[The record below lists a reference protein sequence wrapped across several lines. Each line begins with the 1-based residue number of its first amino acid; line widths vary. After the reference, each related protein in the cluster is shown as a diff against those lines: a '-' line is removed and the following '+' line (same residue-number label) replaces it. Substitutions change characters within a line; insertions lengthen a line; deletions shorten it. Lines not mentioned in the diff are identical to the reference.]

1 MLKGY
6 AIILQTDIA
15 GAFVPN
21 QFDQAPG
28 AGQHQAPGAG
38 QQQAPGAGQQQAP
51 GAGQH
56 QAPGAGQHQAPGA
69 GQQPPGIS
77 KQDNTGGSRTLV
89 QPEAAPAP
97 EPGTSNHDKEGK

>member
-6 AIILQTDIA
+6 AIILQTDNA

-38 QQQAPGAGQQQAP
+38 QQQAPGAGQ
-51 GAGQH
+51 
-56 QAPGAGQHQAPGA
+56 HQAPGA
-69 GQQPPGIS
+69 GQQPLGIS
-77 KQDNTGGSRTLV
+77 KQDNTGGSRTLL
-89 QPEAAPAP
+89 QPEVAPAP